1 VERERERER
10 EREGCEINSNGD
22 KKKGT
27 TKTSKEPR
35 RGEEAFSPLFPRK
48 KGVVQTSYHT
58 SLLLHPFS
66 ITPYLLQKNTH
77 TLSLSLSLSL
87 SLFFFFFFFLCL
99 CFGVVF
105 VVIASLWVLLFF
117 VYQYFLL

>member
-77 TLSLSLSLSL
+77 THSLSLSLSL
-87 SLFFFFFFFLCL
+87 SSSSSSSSCV
-99 CFGVVF
+99 C
-105 VVIASLWVLLFF
+105 VLE
-117 VYQYFLL
+117 